1 MRTQEARSSVGD
13 GLNAARR
20 VPGRRAPQDLAAANP
35 LRLFISYSRR
45 DSALADALVVDLEH
59 AQFDVTIDRRD
70 LPYGEEWQ
78 KELGDFIRQADI
90 VVWLVSPD
98 STSSKWCNWEL
109 GEVARLN
116 KRLVPIRIRDVAP
129 ELLPEHLGRIHL
141 LPAEGTY
148 RASEHLGT
156 LVDALKS
163 DRAWVKEST
172 RLADRAREW
181 LGRNRDSA
189 MLLRGRAL
197 RDAERWSTRTPA
209 SAPGPSS
216 DILELLLASRR
227 GAVRR
232 QRWAVVGALAVAG
245 LSSAL
250 AGIAWQQRQRAE
262 RELQTATAERLAAI
276 ARAAIVESI
285 DEERPGAPDRQRGAL
300 LALESLKTQATL
312 QGDAALREA
321 LRRLPGPT
329 RELKLEED
337 DRLLQLGPQAQWV
350 AIRRGEQTLI
360 LDAGTQ
366 DWRAPQPD
374 EMPTLAARAA
384 REDTP
389 AEGTSVWQSP
399 DRRVVLKML
408 EPQESSESPEQRDG
422 FSMGPPVHLMR
433 AADDKLLAVLV
444 HEWGLRTARFRRD
457 GRMLLTVT
465 GTVSMDASE
474 PAATRLVGST
484 LRVWEVPTGNKL
496 SEVALAHLGGI
507 NALDVD
513 ETENWVA
520 LQSRSSLL
528 IMPIWPDHAREEA
541 CRRLSRNLSP
551 SEWAGLVGSGR
562 QRETCPGLPQT
573 SE

>member
-1 MRTQEARSSVGD
+1 MGD
-13 GLNAARR
+13 TRKR
-20 VPGRRAPQDLAAANP
+20 VPGRHSKPDVHAGEP
-35 LRLFISYSRR
+35 LRVFISYSRR

-141 LPAEGTY
+141 LPAEGAY
-148 RASEHLGT
+148 RAPEHLGT
-156 LVDALKS
+156 LIDVLNS

-181 LGRNRDSA
+181 IGRNRDGA
-189 MLLRGRAL
+189 VLLRGRAL
-197 RDAERWSTRTPA
+197 GDAERWSTRTPA

-245 LSSAL
+245 LASVL
-250 AGIAWQQRQRAE
+250 AAIAWQQRQRAE
-262 RELQTATAERLAAI
+262 QQLQTATAERLAAI

-300 LALESLKTQATL
+300 LALESLTTQATL
-312 QGDAALREA
+312 QGDAALRDA

-329 RELKLEED
+329 RELKLEEE
-337 DRLLQLGPQAQWV
+337 DRLLLLGPQAQWV
-350 AIRRGEQTLI
+350 AIRRGEQNLI
-360 LDAGTQ
+360 LDVGTLA
-366 DWRAPQPD
+366 WRGPQANELPA
-374 EMPTLAARAA
+374 LAARVA
-384 REDTP
+384 REDKP
-389 AEGTSVWQSP
+389 EEATSVWHSP
-399 DRRVVLKML
+399 DGRFVLKML
-408 EPQESSESPEQRDG
+408 EPQESPASAQQKESLP
-422 FSMGPPVHLMR
+422 MGPPVHLMR
-433 AADDKLLAVLV
+433 ATGDKLVAALV

-457 GRMLLTVT
+457 GRMLMTLT
-465 GTVSMDASE
+465 GTVSMDASD

-496 SEVALAHLGGI
+496 TEVALAHWGGI
-507 NALDVD
+507 DALDID

-520 LQSRSSLL
+520 LQSRSTLL
-528 IMPIWPDHAREEA
+528 IMPIWPDLAREEA
-541 CRRLSRNLSP
+541 CRRLTRNLSP
-551 SEWAGLVGSGR
+551 SEWVSLVGR
-562 QRETCPGLPQT
+562 APQRETCPGLPQA